1 MSQNR
6 RSGLIH
12 ISSIINRGFI
22 AKNPLYI
29 LVKNWKKITGET
41 IFKVTYP
48 LKLKNGTIVVGVKNH
63 SWLQE
68 LNMSK
73 QLMLD
78 NIKKFTTEITD
89 VQFILDTKKRPS

>member
-12 ISSIINRGFI
+12 ISSIINKGAI
-22 AKNPLYI
+22 AQNPLYI

-48 LKLKNGTIVVGVKNH
+48 LKIKNETVIVGVKTH
-63 SWLQE
+63 AWLQE

-73 QLMLD
+73 QLMMD
-78 NIKKFTTEITD
+78 NIKKFTAKVTD
-89 VQFILDTKKRPS
+89 VQFTLDTKKRP

>member
-12 ISSIINRGFI
+12 ISTIIKKGTI
-22 AKNPLYI
+22 ARNPLYI

-41 IFKVTYP
+41 IFRVTYP
-48 LKLKNGTIVVGVKNH
+48 LKIKNETVIVGVKTH
-63 SWLQE
+63 AWLQE

-73 QLMLD
+73 QLMID
-78 NIKKFTTEITD
+78 NINKYTNKITD
-89 VQFILDTKKRPS
+89 VQFTLDTKKRA

>member
-12 ISSIINRGFI
+12 ISSIINKGPI
-22 AKNPLYI
+22 ARNPLYI

-48 LKLKNGTIVVGVKNH
+48 LKIKEETVIVGVKTH
-63 SWLQE
+63 AWLQE

-73 QLMLD
+73 HLMID
-78 NIKKFTTEITD
+78 NIKKYTNKITD
-89 VQFILDTKKRPS
+89 VQFVLDTQKRA

>member
-12 ISSIINRGFI
+12 ISSIINKGFI
-22 AKNPLYI
+22 AKNPLYV
-29 LVKNWKKITGET
+29 LVKNWKQITGET
-41 IFKVTYP
+41 IYRVTYP
-48 LKLKNGTIVVGVKNH
+48 LKLKNGTIIVGVKNH

-73 QLMLD
+73 DLMLE
-78 NIKKFTTEITD
+78 NIKKFTKDISD
-89 VQFILDTKKRPS
+89 VQFILDTKKR

>member
-12 ISSIINRGFI
+12 ISSIINKGAI
-22 AKNPLYI
+22 ARNPLYI

-48 LKLKNGTIVVGVKNH
+48 LKIKNETVIVGVKTH
-63 SWLQE
+63 AWLQE

-73 QLMLD
+73 QLMID
-78 NIKKFTTEITD
+78 NINKYTNKITD
-89 VQFILDTKKRPS
+89 VQFTLDTKKRD